1 MLPDN
6 YRPIEVIEMTDQVAT
21 QSGATSV
28 DAAPTQDS
36 LAAMFKSALFGE
48 QPSGQ
53 AEAKEGEKAKAES
66 GESPEVDGEQT
77 IEQVLEKFKVPALEG
92 DGIEELTAEELK
104 AQRLM
109 QADYTRKTQ
118 QVAEERKA
126 QAAEFSKRLE
136 AFSQREQ
143 AVEQNLQMLGA
154 AIQSF
159 DSQVNWDAL
168 RQADPSAFLEA
179 REQQAKRLQAFEHS
193 RQQIE
198 GLRQAR
204 RAEVIAENS
213 QRLMEAM
220 PELLDQAAFKAFGEK
235 VTAAG
240 QTYGFTP
247 QEIAAVE
254 DHRMLQVLSDAAKFR
269 ELQSKAGEVKAVVAK
284 APQMAKPGA
293 PRQGN
298 AEALKTHRLVKQ
310 ATEAPSRDNLQSLFK
325 ATLGRG

>member
-6 YRPIEVIEMTDQVAT
+6 HRPIEVIEMTDQVAT

-28 DAAPTQDS
+28 DAAPQASWAESFEKLFNAEQPEGQADAETVEV
-36 LAAMFKSALFGE
+36 AADEAAVEGE
-48 QPSGQ
+48 QVEEP
-53 AEAKEGEKAKAES
+53 
-66 GESPEVDGEQT
+66 T
-77 IEQVLEKFKVPALEG
+77 LEKFKVPALEG
-92 DGIEELTAEELK
+92 DGFEELTAEEIK

-126 QAAEFSKRLE
+126 IVAEQTKARE
-136 AFSQREQ
+136 AYAQKEQ
-143 AVEQNLQMLGA
+143 AIEQNLQMLGA

-220 PELLDQAAFKAFGEK
+220 PELLDPSAFKAFGEK
-235 VTAAG
+235 VTAIG

-254 DHRMLQVLSDAAKFR
+254 DHRMLQVLRDAAKYHD
-269 ELQSKAGEVKAVVAK
+269 LQAKASQVKAVVAK

-293 PRQGN
+293 PKSGN
-298 AEALKTHRLVKQ
+298 SAALDTYRAIEAANKSGDKHDQ
-310 ATEAPSRDNLQSLFK
+310 AAAFDKLLNQAKR
-325 ATLGRG
+325 